1 MALKIIVLIKQV
13 PDIEK
18 VRFDVE
24 TGRIDRSSAPAE
36 INPFDLNAL
45 EAAVQIKEK
54 LGGYIIALSMG
65 PPQAVSSLRDA
76 MARGADDAILLEDKK
91 FAGAD
96 TWATSYT
103 LAAAIKKIG
112 AYDLILC
119 GEKTVDGDTG
129 QVGAEVAEQLNIPH
143 VYYVSRIVDFNEKNI
158 TVISEMDDASY
169 TIEAAYPA
177 LISVTKDANKP
188 RLPTLKD
195 KLRAMKNEVKVWHAT
210 DLEGFVDLNCVGYL
224 GSPTNVHKVV
234 IPQERY
240 REGKIFRNVEEGL
253 ENILNALKEGRLI

>member
-1 MALKIIVLIKQV
+1 MTLKIIVLIKQV

-54 LGGYIIALSMG
+54 VGGYIIALSMG
-65 PPQAVSSLRDA
+65 PPQAVSSLKDA
-76 MARGADDAILLEDKK
+76 MARGADEAILLEDKM

-103 LAAAIKKIG
+103 LAGAIKKIG
-112 AYDLILC
+112 QYDIILC

-143 VYYVSRIVDFNEKNI
+143 IYYVSKIVDVSDKNI
-158 TVISEMDDASY
+158 VVVSEMSDAAY
-169 TIEAAYPA
+169 TIEASYPV
-177 LISVTKDANKP
+177 LVSVTKDVNKP

-195 KLRAMKNEVKVWHAT
+195 KLRAMKSDVRVWHAK
-210 DLEGFVDLNCVGYL
+210 DLEGIIDLNCVGYF

-234 IPQERY
+234 IPQERF
-240 REGKIFRNVEEGL
+240 REGKIFRGVDEGV
-253 ENILNALKEGRLI
+253 ENILNVLVEKRLV

>member
-1 MALKIIVLIKQV
+1 MTLKIIVLIKQV

-45 EAAVQIKEK
+45 EAAAQIKEK
-54 LGGYIIALSMG
+54 VGGYIIALSMG
-65 PPQAVSSLRDA
+65 PPQAVSSLKDA
-76 MARGADDAILLEDKK
+76 MARGADEAILLEDKK

-103 LAAAIKKIG
+103 LAGAIKKIG
-112 AYDLILC
+112 EYDIILC

-129 QVGAEVAEQLNIPH
+129 QVGAEVAEQLSIPH
-143 VYYVSRIVDFNEKNI
+143 VYYVSKIVDVSDKNI
-158 TVISEMDDASY
+158 VVVSEMNDASY
-169 TIEAAYPA
+169 TIEATYPV
-177 LISVTKDANKP
+177 LVSVTKDVNKP

-195 KLRAMKNEVKVWHAT
+195 KLRAMKSDVKVWHAA
-210 DLEGFVDLNCVGYL
+210 DLEGIIDLNCVGYF

-234 IPQERY
+234 IPQERF
-240 REGKIFRNVEEGL
+240 REGKIFRSVNEGL
-253 ENILNALKEGRLI
+253 ENILNVLVKKRLI

>member
-1 MALKIIVLIKQV
+1 MTLKIVVLIKQV

-18 VRFDVE
+18 VRFDIE

-45 EAAVQIKEK
+45 EAAVQIKK
-54 LGGYIIALSMG
+54 KVGGYIIVLSMG
-65 PPQAVSSLRDA
+65 PPQAVSSLKDA
-76 MARGADDAILLEDKK
+76 IARGADEAILLEDKQ

-103 LAAAIKKIG
+103 LAGAIRKVG
-112 AYDLILC
+112 AYDIILC

-143 VYYVSRIVDFNEKNI
+143 IYYASKIVEVNGKNI
-158 TVISEMDDASY
+158 IVISEMDDASY
-169 TIEAAYPA
+169 TIEASYPV
-177 LISVTKDANKP
+177 LISVTKDVNKP

-195 KLRAMKNEVKVWHAT
+195 KLRAMKSEVKVWHAT
-210 DLEGFVDLNCVGYL
+210 DLEGFVDLNCVGYF

-240 REGKIFRNVEEGL
+240 REGKIFRDAGEGL
-253 ENILNALKEGRLI
+253 ENILNVLRDKRLV